1 MDVEAVATAAL
12 PAMVQLNGTTTV
24 KSSSYFGYGQSYE
37 ATSSGTGIIVG
48 KSDTE
53 LLIVTNAHVVDNI
66 DNALLIAKKYKYS
79 RDDHH
84 SCKESNATLSTR

>member
-1 MDVEAVATAAL
+1 
-12 PAMVQLNGTTTV
+12 MVQQQL

-53 LLIVTNAHVVDNI
+53 LLIVTNAHVV
-66 DNALLIAKKYKYS
+66 
-79 RDDHH
+79 R
-84 SCKESNATLSTR
+84 